1 MGAIRKHTEVTAVS
15 FSGKMT
21 IMTHGQPGTRD
32 GSSITY
38 PQSLSGG
45 RSHANFLTL

>member
-32 GSSITY
+32 DSSITY

-45 RSHANFLTL
+45 HSHANFLTL